1 MTTIH
6 DVAKKAGVAPI
17 TVSRV
22 INNSGYV
29 SDALRTKVNAAIEE
43 LGYVPNVLAR
53 SLKSKRTNTIALVFT
68 DITNPFFN
76 VMARGVEDAA
86 SDAGFNVIFC
96 NTDESQEQESKYI
109 QLLLQKQ
116 VDGILLVPADTHSKS
131 VDVIREQKTPLVIV
145 DRRVTHKDVDIVRG
159 DSEDGAYQITKHLID
174 LGHRRIALLTGPKQV
189 STAED
194 RVQGYKRAMET
205 HGLQQYIDYHYGF
218 FNQHSGATQTRM
230 LFSRANKPTAIF
242 AGNNLIS
249 IGALA
254 TLRELQ
260 IKVPED
266 VAMVCFDGIP
276 DNLTTI
282 PFMTAALQ
290 PSYEMGK
297 RATEVLIARI
307 QAKPNTTLESQEIIF
322 PCNFI
327 FRESSG
333 VQIAKESVDLQ
344 SEISEKV

>member
-29 SDALRTKVNAAIEE
+29 SEALRAKVNAAIEE

-96 NTDESQEQESKYI
+96 NTDESQEQELKYI
-109 QLLLQKQ
+109 HLLLQKQ
-116 VDGILLVPADTHSKS
+116 VDGILLVPADIQSKS
-131 VDVIREQKTPLVIV
+131 IDIIREQETPLVIV
-145 DRRVTHKDVDIVRG
+145 DRRVTHEDVDIVRG
-159 DSEDGAYQITKHLID
+159 DSEGGAYQITKYLID
-174 LGHRRIALLTGPKQV
+174 LGHRRISLLTGPQQV

-194 RVQGYKRAMET
+194 RVQGYKRAMKT
-205 HGLQQYIDYHYGF
+205 HGLQDYIDYHYGF
-218 FNQHSGATQTRM
+218 FNQHSGAVQTRM
-230 LFSRANKPTAIF
+230 LFSRDVKPTAIF

-254 TLRELQ
+254 ALRELQ
-260 IKVPED
+260 LKVPEN

-276 DNLTTI
+276 DNLSSL
-282 PFMTAALQ
+282 PFMTAVLQ

-297 RATEVLIARI
+297 KATELLIERI
-307 QAKPNTTLESQEIIF
+307 QAKPNMPIDYQEIVF
-322 PCNFI
+322 PCEYI
-327 FRESSG
+327 FRDSSG
-333 VQIAKESVDLQ
+333 ARLAGPNITDTK
-344 SEISEKV
+344 I

>member
-29 SDALRTKVNAAIEE
+29 SEALRAKVNAAIEE

-76 VMARGVEDAA
+76 FMARGVEDAA

-96 NTDESQEQESKYI
+96 NTDESQEQELKYI
-109 QLLLQKQ
+109 HLLLQKQ
-116 VDGILLVPADTHSKS
+116 VDGILLVPADIQSKS
-131 VDVIREQKTPLVIV
+131 IDIIREQETPLVIV

-159 DSEDGAYQITKHLID
+159 DSEGGAYQITKYLID
-174 LGHRRIALLTGPKQV
+174 LGHRRISLLTGPQQV

-194 RVQGYKRAMET
+194 RVQGYKRAMKT
-205 HGLQQYIDYHYGF
+205 HGLQDYIDYHYGF
-218 FNQHSGATQTRM
+218 FNQHSGADQTRM
-230 LFSRANKPTAIF
+230 LFSRDVKPTAIF

-254 TLRELQ
+254 ALRELQ
-260 IKVPED
+260 LKVPEN

-276 DNLTTI
+276 DNLSSL
-282 PFMTAALQ
+282 PFMTAVLQ

-297 RATEVLIARI
+297 KATELLIERI
-307 QAKPNTTLESQEIIF
+307 QAKPNMPIDYQEIVF
-322 PCNFI
+322 PCEYI
-327 FRESSG
+327 FRDSSG
-333 VQIAKESVDLQ
+333 ARLAGPNITDTK
-344 SEISEKV
+344 I

>member
-29 SDALRTKVNAAIEE
+29 SDTLRAKVNAAIEE

-53 SLKSKRTNTIALVFT
+53 SLKSKRTNTLALVFT

-86 SDAGFNVIFC
+86 SDEGFNVIFC
-96 NTDESQEQESKYI
+96 NTDESQEQEIKYI
-109 QLLLQKQ
+109 HLLLQKQ
-116 VDGILLVPADTHSKS
+116 VDGILLIPADSDSKS
-131 VDVIREQKTPLVIV
+131 IDIIRTQKTPLVIV
-145 DRRVTHKDVDIVRG
+145 DRRVGHKDVDIVRG
-159 DSEDGAYQITKHLID
+159 DSEGGAYQITEHLIN
-174 LGHRRIALLTGPKQV
+174 LGHRRISLLTGPQQV

-194 RVQGYKRAMET
+194 RVQGYKRAMEA
-205 HGLQQYIDYHYGF
+205 HGLHQYIDYHYGF
-218 FNQHSGATQTRM
+218 FNQQSGATQARQ
-230 LFSRANKPTAIF
+230 LFSRDDKPTAIF

-254 TLRELQ
+254 ALRELH
-260 IKVPED
+260 IKVPQD

-276 DNLTTI
+276 ENLSSI
-282 PFMTAALQ
+282 PFMTAVTQ

-297 RATEVLIARI
+297 RATELLISRI
-307 QAKPNTTLESQEIIF
+307 QSPTNTPVDYQDIVF
-322 PCNFI
+322 PCQLI
-327 FRESSG
+327 LRESSG
-333 VQIAKESVDLQ
+333 
-344 SEISEKV
+344 EKLTAPNIIQN